1 MDFCN
6 YELMPLRGY
15 ELVNV
20 PGTGET
26 LFHNLETGELSR
38 PMIVPGDGCHLS
50 AQVIERNRKF
60 REMEKKL
67 AEKEAMR
74 KAKIRFEKELGHFF
88 FLRFDRNAPVG
99 ISSGT
104 LARLIYLASF
114 LNYDNQLMATQ
125 RIPLTKE
132 GVKEKLHLSST
143 TFYRFWN
150 EVTARGLICDDDE
163 GHLTMSSAMFFR
175 GETPAYTGYECG
187 WVKIYISQIRKLYEV
202 TPTSKHQYIGAIFLM
217 LPFINLKHN
226 ILCYNPFEEN
236 LEQIRPLAMSDMCRI
251 LGVVESNATRFR
263 EEYQQLL
270 FTTEETIQRFC
281 TVAISDSEAE
291 FLCINPRIVFMGNN
305 WRFAEEQIAS
315 FKEYTPHRKLLKTVH
330 PGG

>member
-1 MDFCN
+1 
-6 YELMPLRGY
+6 
-15 ELVNV
+15 
-20 PGTGET
+20 
-26 LFHNLETGELSR
+26 
-38 PMIVPGDGCHLS
+38 
-50 AQVIERNRKF
+50 
-60 REMEKKL
+60 
-67 AEKEAMR
+67 
-74 KAKIRFEKELGHFF
+74 
-88 FLRFDRNAPVG
+88 
-99 ISSGT
+99 
-104 LARLIYLASF
+104 
-114 LNYDNQLMATQ
+114 
-125 RIPLTKE
+125 
-132 GVKEKLHLSST
+132 
-143 TFYRFWN
+143 
-150 EVTARGLICDDDE
+150 
-163 GHLTMSSAMFFR
+163 
-175 GETPAYTGYECG
+175 
-187 WVKIYISQIRKLYEV
+187 
-202 TPTSKHQYIGAIFLM
+202 M